1 MARRAAVVEE
11 RHQTART
18 PVSSPP
24 ATGPLLPKGI
34 TPGRP
39 PVWTRRQL
47 IDGMRWRT
55 RTSVPWRRVPER
67 YGPWDRV
74 HALFRRRQREGA
86 WVGIGGDPS
95 APARSWATPKETGPG
110 ASKQGAN
117 VVVVVAEVCL
127 IASLVASGAEHRSNG
142 PARARMAA
150 PGGFVVLSYARP
162 GCPSLETS
170 CDPDPRC
177 LASLWR

>member
-1 MARRAAVVEE
+1 M
-11 RHQTART
+11 
-18 PVSSPP
+18 SSPP
-24 ATGPLLPKGI
+24 ATEQLLPQGI
-34 TPGRP
+34 KPGRP

-47 IDGMRWRT
+47 MDGMRWRT
-55 RTSVPWRRVPER
+55 RTSVPWHDVPER
-67 YGPWDRV
+67 YEPWDRA
-74 HALFRRRQREGA
+74 HAQFRPVARRHL
-86 WVGIGGDPS
+86 GGDRG
-95 APARSWATPKETGPG
+95 RSDCPGSVVGDPEGDRTGCG
-110 ASKQGAN
+110 QSKGERGRRCCGGR
-117 VVVVVAEVCL
+117 V

-142 PARARMAA
+142 PARARVAA